1 MSKKI
6 KIKPEIVAQIAEQS
20 GYTKTTTKAILDMT
34 LSVITSAL
42 AEGYDVSF
50 KDFGVFKVKHC
61 KERKGRN
68 PKTGEKIQVPAKKVP
83 SFKAGKGLKE
93 AVN

>member
-20 GYTKTTTKAILDMT
+20 GYTQATTKVILDTT

-50 KDFGVFKVKHC
+50 KDFGVFTVKHC

-68 PKTGEKIQVPAKKVP
+68 PKTGEKLTIPAKKVP

>member
-6 KIKPEIVAQIAEQS
+6 KIKQEIIAQIAEQS
-20 GYTKTTTKAILDMT
+20 GYTQASTKVILDT
-34 LSVITSAL
+34 ALVVIADAL
-42 AEGYDVSF
+42 VEGYDVSF
-50 KDFGVFKVKHC
+50 KDFGTFKVKHR

-68 PKTGEKIQVPAKKVP
+68 PKTGEKIQVPAQKAI